1 MNTDNEK
8 KINLT
13 LVKLLEY
20 MYDHVTK
27 QVEHVSRKVVWDHLF
42 ENVWTPLN
50 GNFQKYE

>member
-1 MNTDNEK
+1 MITNNEK

-20 MYDHVTK
+20 MYDHVAK
-27 QVEHVSRKVVWDHLF
+27 QVEHGSRKVVWDHLF

-50 GNFQKYE
+50 RNLRTYE